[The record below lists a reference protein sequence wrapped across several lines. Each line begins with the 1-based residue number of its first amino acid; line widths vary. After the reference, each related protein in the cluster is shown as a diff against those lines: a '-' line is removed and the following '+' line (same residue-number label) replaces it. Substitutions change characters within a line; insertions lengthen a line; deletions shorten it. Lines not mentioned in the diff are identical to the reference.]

1 MLLLICI
8 GNIDINPLV
17 PNANI
22 IQNPAQSVGVG
33 IQSNSAT
40 AGSSSQQAHSSSTHA
55 DAMSASSLASTSGGK
70 TSASSSN
77 MHISN
82 MMFNQHNNTQ
92 YLTIVQDPYPPL
104 NNSPDQIHYDLH
116 HTNNNNHHHHHHHHH
131 QQQQQ
136 QHSHLNHHQHHH
148 HHQQQQQQHQQ
159 HQSQLDPN
167 MSPIIIDCIDMAEF
181 DQFVGVIKKESNED
195 AKSSSSVLH
204 DVDNDEAT

>member
-136 QHSHLNHHQHHH
+136 
-148 HHQQQQQQHQQ
+148 HQQ